1 MAKAV
6 KLKRRGELAPGVRG
20 ERIIYLNGGSQ
31 VVINDKKWTT
41 RQPLLRLMSEVPLAR
56 SA

>member
-1 MAKAV
+1 VINAQNRV
-6 KLKRRGELAPGVRG
+6 
-20 ERIIYLNGGSQ
+20 GSQ

-41 RQPLLRLMSEVPLAR
+41 RQPLLRLASEMPLAK